1 MLTTDTGVT
10 FTGDGSGNA
19 LALRTSDGS
28 TLWHASIGG
37 VSNSPV
43 TVEIDGRQHLLV
55 AGGGVLYA
63 WRLPK

>member
-1 MLTTDTGVT
+1 MLTTTTGVT

-37 VSNSPV
+37 VGNAPI
-43 TVEIDGRQHLLV
+43 TIELDGRQYLLV
-55 AGGGVLYA
+55 GGGGALYA
-63 WRLPK
+63 FRLPK